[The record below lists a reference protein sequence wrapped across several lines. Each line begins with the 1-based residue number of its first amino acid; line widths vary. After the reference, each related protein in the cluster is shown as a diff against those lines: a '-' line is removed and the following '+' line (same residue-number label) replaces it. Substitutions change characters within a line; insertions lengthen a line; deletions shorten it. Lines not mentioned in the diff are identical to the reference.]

1 MPVKSPA
8 DTCKLLTSAEI
19 QSVQGEAVRETK
31 GSERSS
37 GPFLISQC
45 FYTTPTF
52 SRSVSIEVTQRD
64 PAHPGAETLKELW
77 REKFQRAA
85 GRDEKRER
93 EKGEERGRDQDQARD
108 KEEESRP
115 PERVGGVGEEA
126 YWVGNRLAGALYV
139 LKGDRLLR
147 ISIGGSDDQP
157 VKIRKTKILARQA
170 LKHL

>member
-1 MPVKSPA
+1 MPVKSPT

-19 QSVQGEAVRETK
+19 QSVQGETVRETK
-31 GSERSS
+31 GSERSN

-85 GRDEKRER
+85 ERDEKRER
-93 EKGEERGRDQDQARD
+93 EKGEEGGRDQDRERD
-108 KEEESRP
+108 EEDRFDRSSR
-115 PERVGGVGEEA
+115 
-126 YWVGNRLAGALYV
+126 
-139 LKGDRLLR
+139 
-147 ISIGGSDDQP
+147 
-157 VKIRKTKILARQA
+157 T
-170 LKHL
+170 